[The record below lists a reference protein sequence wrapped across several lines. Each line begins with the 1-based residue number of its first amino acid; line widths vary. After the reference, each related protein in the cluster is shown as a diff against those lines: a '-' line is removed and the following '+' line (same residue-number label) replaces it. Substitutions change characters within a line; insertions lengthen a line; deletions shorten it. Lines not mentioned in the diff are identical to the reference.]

1 MRRLLLPLLVA
12 GATVCAAQLSA
23 QPGPGG
29 QGGQGGPGGGPGG
42 PGGGPG
48 AQAAPAG
55 GGQETWTPTRI
66 NKAIELLEMGQPVYY
81 AQIDGGGYEEGLR
94 MAQTQA
100 DYITYNLEHAPFNM
114 SELRDFMRG
123 LVDGGPTKSGHRTP
137 AVIVVS
143 PAVGWDQEA
152 MRANQWIMQQIM
164 AAGAHGIL
172 LPHAVDPTAV
182 KLMIEAI
189 RYPFA
194 KPVPGL
200 GQGRQ
205 GNGSQGFAA
214 NIWGISQNEYLR
226 RADPWPLNPEGEF
239 LIGIKIETIIG
250 VQNAETLVR
259 VPGVGFAEWG
269 PGDQG
274 FNLGHILGLGQPA
287 PANHPQLQEIRA
299 RVFQATRDVGI
310 AFLNDCRAN
319 NVIEMLD
326 EGVKICTNG
335 GTQVSTIGRQHTN
348 RQMPW

>member
-1 MRRLLLPLLVA
+1 MLKGEIMRRSICSLLFA
-12 GATVCAAQLSA
+12 GAIIWGADLHS
-23 QPGPGG
+23 QPAG
-29 QGGQGGPGGGPGG
+29 GGPGGGPGG
-42 PGGGPG
+42 G
-48 AQAAPAG
+48 QAAPAG
-55 GGQETWTPTRI
+55 GGQDTWTPTRI
-66 NKAIELLEMGQPVYY
+66 NKAIELLEMGEPIYY
-81 AQIDGGGYEEGLR
+81 AQIDGGGYEDGLR

-100 DYITYNLEHAPFNM
+100 DYITYNLEHAPFNV
-114 SELRDFMRG
+114 SELREFMRG

-152 MRANQWIMQQIM
+152 MRANQWIMQHIM

-182 KLMIEAI
+182 KLMVEAI

-194 KPVPGL
+194 APVAGL

-214 NIWGISQNEYLR
+214 NIWGISQNEYLQK
-226 RADPWPLNPEGEF
+226 ADPWPLNPEGEV
-239 LIGIKIETIIG
+239 LIGLKIETIIG
-250 VQNAETLVR
+250 VQNAESLVR

-274 FNLGHILGLGQPA
+274 FNLGHILGLGTPA
-287 PANHPQLQEIRA
+287 PSNHPELNEIRE

-310 AFLNDCRAN
+310 AFLNACNARD
-319 NVIEMLD
+319 VVDLID
-326 EGVKICTNG
+326 EGVRICTGG
-335 GTQVSTIGRQHTN
+335 GTQTSTIGRAHTD